1 MPLAG
6 AMLRRDRVL
15 RRRLLAVLFGD
26 LDGFAPAL
34 GPEPPNKYDNI
45 VWPAPPS
52 PGCVASASG
61 RRADGRAVHLSGE
74 FFLYNQPPVTLS
86 VQPARSSHFA
96 ATASEP
102 HTCRPLLEAWG
113 WRTWRYASWVCCG
126 QVKRSWELTSAPLG
140 QTNANHRGRPSFARF
155 TSCWH
160 QRRLKA
166 STSWT
171 RMKRAVCATQTYFM
185 R

>member
-6 AMLRRDRVL
+6 AMLRRDRAL

-52 PGCVASASG
+52 SGCVASTSG
-61 RRADGRAVHLSGE
+61 RRADGRAAHLSGE
-74 FFLYNQPPVTLS
+74 FFLYNHQSRRACSQRGTAISRQPLPK
-86 VQPARSSHFA
+86 
-96 ATASEP
+96 P

-140 QTNANHRGRPSFARF
+140 QTNANHRGRPSCARF
-155 TSCWH
+155 VLAPTTS
-160 QRRLKA
+160 QSFNL
-166 STSWT
+166 
-171 RMKRAVCATQTYFM
+171 MD
-185 R
+185 

>member
-26 LDGFAPAL
+26 LDGLAPAL

-52 PGCVASASG
+52 SGCVASTSG
-61 RRADGRAVHLSGE
+61 RRADGRAAHLSGE
-74 FFLYNQPPVTLS
+74 FFLYNHQSRRACSQRGTAISRQPLPK
-86 VQPARSSHFA
+86 
-96 ATASEP
+96 P

-171 RMKRAVCATQTYFM
+171 RMKRAVCATQTYFI